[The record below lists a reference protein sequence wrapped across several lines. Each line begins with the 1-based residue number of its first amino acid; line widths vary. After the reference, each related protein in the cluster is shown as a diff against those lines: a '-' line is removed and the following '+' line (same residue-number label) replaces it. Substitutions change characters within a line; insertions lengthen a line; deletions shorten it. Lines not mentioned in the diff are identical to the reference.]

1 MEIIFP
7 WIHVC
12 SMAMLVGGMTFVFLL
27 LRPGLARHAE
37 EAGVREVS
45 SFLRGRF
52 RVIAVFLTAAIV
64 ASGILNIIFY
74 PPRGAWKIVL
84 LIVKVLLAGGI
95 LYLYFRNA
103 FLKTAVRGA
112 AEHSPQGAAPAGAAP
127 AAQPGDW
134 KAAWLLSPSP
144 TQVKIELISI
154 AGVLG
159 VILLGVILTLC

>member
-12 SMAMLVGGMTFVFLL
+12 SMAMLVGGMTFVFLA
-27 LRPGLARHAE
+27 LRPGLARRAE
-37 EAGVREVS
+37 EASVREVS

-74 PPRGAWKIVL
+74 PPKGAWKIVL

-95 LYLYFRNA
+95 LFLYFRSA
-103 FLKTAVRGA
+103 FLKAAARGA
-112 AEHSPQGAAPAGAAP
+112 AKPSASAGATP
-127 AAQPGDW
+127 AEGPGEW
-134 KAAWLLSPSP
+134 KAAWLSSPSP

-154 AGVLG
+154 AGVLV

>member
-1 MEIIFP
+1 
-7 WIHVC
+7 
-12 SMAMLVGGMTFVFLL
+12 MAMFVGGMTFVFLV
-27 LRPGLARHAE
+27 LRPGLARHPE
-37 EAGVREVS
+37 EASVREVS

-74 PPRGAWKIVL
+74 PPKGAWRIVL

-103 FLKTAVRGA
+103 FLKAAVGGA
-112 AEHSPQGAAPAGAAP
+112 AKPSASAGATP
-127 AAQPGDW
+127 AEGPREW

-154 AGVLG
+154 AGVLV